1 MVVIIDNYDSFT
13 YNLAHLVKE
22 LGVAVDVLRNDQ
34 FSIEELEQY
43 DKIILSPGP
52 GVPEE
57 AGLLL
62 DVIRTYAGKKPI
74 LGVCLGEQ
82 AIGQAFGGKLVN
94 LSTVF
99 HGVQTIIRLTEPD
112 YIFRG
117 LPEEIAVGRYHSW
130 VVDTENFP
138 ETLAITAVSPEGQIM
153 ALKHREY
160 DVRGIQFHPESVLTP
175 DGKQIMANWLQDT
188 SVPRILEGAISAM
201 YIGHTAEAR
210 PTPIPPNTRYK
221 LNAMSNSMFGSP

>member
-22 LGVAVDVLRNDQ
+22 LGAKVDVLRNDQ
-34 FSIEELEQY
+34 FKIEELEQY

-62 DVIRTYAGKKPI
+62 DVIRTYSGKKPI

-82 AIGQAFGGKLVN
+82 ATAGLWR
-94 LSTVF
+94 TVSQPQQSVSWRTNRHTTDRAGLYF
-99 HGVQTIIRLTEPD
+99 P
-112 YIFRG
+112 G
-117 LPEEIAVGRYHSW
+117 LPARIPVGRYHSW

-175 DGKQIMANWLQDT
+175 DGKQIMANWLQGDENIT
-188 SVPRILEGAISAM
+188 SHKS
-201 YIGHTAEAR
+201 
-210 PTPIPPNTRYK
+210 K
-221 LNAMSNSMFGSP
+221 